1 MLNALLPS
9 KRLQP
14 ESQESPQSNSIL
26 PDANLLQRREFFKK
40 EKDLRRTIISTYQ
53 VIILIVCSVTILL
66 LAVNAYYSAKLNVL
80 NDKKNTLM
88 AELMSNE
95 DALKEGRLIEYQ
107 VDSYK
112 NVLKSRKKLTVPVE
126 KIFMGITSPVEL
138 LVFKTNVEKFEATLR
153 SSTPDGIVRMLYD
166 LLHNGDIKTVS
177 LQSVNLDPDTNI
189 YRVELTGYYK

>member
-1 MLNALLPS
+1 MPNGLLPS

-40 EKDLRRTIISTYQ
+40 ERDLRRAMISTYQ
-53 VIILIVCSVTILL
+53 VVILVVCSVTILL
-66 LAVNAYYSAKLNVL
+66 LAVNAYYSSKLNVL

-88 AELMSNE
+88 SELISNE

-112 NVLKSRKKLTVPVE
+112 NVLKSRKKLTIPIE
-126 KIFMGITSPVEL
+126 KIFMGITPPVEL
-138 LVFKTNVEKFEATLR
+138 LVFRTNSEKFEATVR
-153 SSTPDGIVRMLYD
+153 SSTPDGIVRVLYD

-177 LQSVNLDPDTNI
+177 LQAVNLDTDTNI
-189 YRVELTGYYK
+189 YRVQLTGYYK